1 MGRNRAERS
10 PTCTNQP
17 ENPYLMKKLLLF
29 LCVCLPLGLHA
40 ANRPDSIREVLRRN
54 PLLRGGS
61 STPYI
66 YTPQRYTPAPEG
78 FAPFRIEHLGRH
90 GSRHHVA
97 PHQIQALHDQLAA
110 ADSARLLTAKG
121 RRLLGELKAYLSQ
134 MYRRYGDLT
143 PLGSR
148 QHREIARRMY
158 ENFPEVLAGEGS
170 VEAISTLIPRSAASM
185 SAFVG
190 QLKECNPRLSIRTEI
205 SRAFD
210 PQLRFNLDPTYR
222 SFLYG
227 PVWRAQYDAHA
238 EKHIDPTRF
247 MASLLKKG
255 GDAKIA
261 DPRQFM
267 IGLYSLAVSLP
278 NTDFEWSFY
287 DYFTEEEQF
296 TLWRQGNL
304 REYLL
309 KMNSAVGD
317 DLPVIMA
324 KPLVRQ
330 MLDSAQAAVDGDAA
344 GAFLRFGHGEDTMPL
359 SIILEIEGKQ
369 VREPDPDK
377 IYLAWQDFDGNPM
390 AGNIQWILYRNAAG
404 RVLVKV
410 LFNEREVA
418 LPLTSVSG
426 PYYDWQEFERYYR
439 AKIDRM
445 PDLPP
450 LPEVETGY

>member
-1 MGRNRAERS
+1 
-10 PTCTNQP
+10 
-17 ENPYLMKKLLLF
+17 
-29 LCVCLPLGLHA
+29 
-40 ANRPDSIREVLRRN
+40 
-54 PLLRGGS
+54 
-61 STPYI
+61 
-66 YTPQRYTPAPEG
+66 
-78 FAPFRIEHLGRH
+78 
-90 GSRHHVA
+90 
-97 PHQIQALHDQLAA
+97 
-110 ADSARLLTAKG
+110 
-121 RRLLGELKAYLSQ
+121 
-134 MYRRYGDLT
+134 
-143 PLGSR
+143 
-148 QHREIARRMY
+148 MY

-324 KPLVRQ
+324 SRSCARCSTARRRPSTAMPRGLSCA
-330 MLDSAQAAVDGDAA
+330 SATA
-344 GAFLRFGHGEDTMPL
+344 RT
-359 SIILEIEGKQ
+359 
-369 VREPDPDK
+369 RC
-377 IYLAWQDFDGNPM
+377 
-390 AGNIQWILYRNAAG
+390 R
-404 RVLVKV
+404 
-410 LFNEREVA
+410 
-418 LPLTSVSG
+418 
-426 PYYDWQEFERYYR
+426 
-439 AKIDRM
+439 
-445 PDLPP
+445 
-450 LPEVETGY
+450 

>member
-1 MGRNRAERS
+1 
-10 PTCTNQP
+10 
-17 ENPYLMKKLLLF
+17 MKKLLLF

-40 ANRPDSIREVLRRN
+40 AARQDSIRELLRRN

-61 STPYI
+61 SMPYI
-66 YTPQRYTPAPEG
+66 YTPQHYTPAPDGYE
-78 FAPFRIEHLGRH
+78 PFRIEHVGRH

-97 PHQIQALHDQLAA
+97 PHQIQSLHDQLAA
-110 ADSARLLTAKG
+110 ADSAKLLTAKG
-121 RRLLGELKAYLSQ
+121 RRLLGELKSYLGR

-148 QHREIARRMY
+148 QHRQIALRMY
-158 ENFPEVLAGEGS
+158 ENYPEVFAGESS
-170 VEAISTLIPRSAASM
+170 VEAFSTLIPRSAASM
-185 SAFVG
+185 TAFVG
-190 QLKECNPRLSIRTEI
+190 QLKECNPRLKINAEI

-210 PQLRFNLDPTYR
+210 PLLRFNLDPGYR

-227 PVWRAQYDAHA
+227 PLWRAQYDAHA
-238 EKHIDPTRF
+238 EKHLDPTRF
-247 MASLLKKG
+247 MNSLLKKG
-255 GDAKIA
+255 GAAKIA

-296 TLWRQGNL
+296 ILWRQGNV

-309 KMNSAVGD
+309 KMNSAIGN
-317 DLPVIMA
+317 DLPIIMA
-324 KPLVRQ
+324 KPLMRHL
-330 MLDSAQAAVDGDAA
+330 LDSAQAAIDGDGTRAI
-344 GAFLRFGHGEDTMPL
+344 LRFGHGEDTMPL
-359 SIILEIEGKQ
+359 TVILEIEGKE

-390 AGNIQWILYRNAAG
+390 ASNLQWILYRNAAG

-418 LPLTSVSG
+418 LPPLTPVSG
-426 PYYDWQEFERYYR
+426 PYYDWQEFDRYYR

-445 PDLPP
+445 PDLPQ
-450 LPEVETGY
+450 LPEVDTGY